1 MAFTLL
7 NIQTKLPLVALV
19 LKGIAIKQARNN
31 NQATDKQDLIQ
42 VVTQEN

>member
-31 NQATDKQDLIQ
+31 HQATDTQDLIQ
-42 VVTQEN
+42 VVTQEK